1 MSDPIRVLVVDDHV
15 IVRNGLAQLLATT
28 DEFELVGTAG
38 DGRQAVGMVQ
48 ELRPDVVLMDLSMPD
63 MDGVEAT
70 HAITRSMPDTKIV
83 ILSSFSEHQRVLAA
97 LDAGAEGYVLKHA
110 DPEQILAAITAVHRG
125 GAPIDPQV
133 ARVLLDVKRGGAAVR
148 GPLTDREEEVLRLVQ
163 SGLANKQIGRQ
174 LGISERTVKAH
185 LTKIFSTLGVTDR
198 SQAALWSAEQTA
210 ETIFRLATG
219 TAASRAARPWAGART
234 GAGRHNAG

>member
-1 MSDPIRVLVVDDHV
+1 MTQPIRVLVVDDHV

-28 DEFELVGTAG
+28 AEFELVGAAG
-38 DGRQAVGMVQ
+38 DGREAIEMVAS
-48 ELRPDVVLMDLSMPD
+48 LRPDVVLMDLSMPE

-70 HAITRSMPDTKIV
+70 QRITAAHPDAKIV

-110 DPEQILAAITAVHRG
+110 DPEQILAAIDAVHRG

-133 ARVLLDVKRGGAAVR
+133 ARVLLDVKRNAPTAR
-148 GPLTDREEEVLRLVQ
+148 GVLTDREEEVLRLVQ

-185 LTKIFSTLGVTDR
+185 LTKIFQTLGVADR
-198 SQAALWSAEQTA
+198 TQAALWAAEH
-210 ETIFRLATG
+210 LP
-219 TAASRAARPWAGART
+219 AR
-234 GAGRHNAG
+234 